1 MKRLSWLI
9 KIIIPVVALAIGLI
23 IGLSVSHIQIK
34 KEQKVFQ
41 DKIRE
46 ANRKIAL
53 TQKRMTEEKNSAT
66 VSIEQQY
73 REEMDE
79 LLNQKKALGGQL
91 GKLREQVQTLEM
103 KVRESDEA
111 FARSKKESDE
121 ASARSKKE
129 ILEMERNNRD
139 LDDKLKKI
147 SGEKQALEAE
157 LKKTTRNLEQC
168 ASNNAELCIIAEEL
182 VKKYRNK
189 GLGTVLMEKEPL
201 TQIKKAELEQFI
213 RKYHEEI
220 EQHKIKKNDAG
231 GKNVTK

>member
-1 MKRLSWLI
+1 MKRLSWLP
-9 KIIIPVVALAIGLI
+9 KIIIPIAALAIGLI
-23 IGLSVSHIQIK
+23 IGLSVSHIQVK

-46 ANRKIAL
+46 ANRKITF
-53 TQKRMTEEKNSAT
+53 TQKRMTEEKNEAT

-73 REEMDE
+73 QEEMDK

-91 GKLREQVQTLEM
+91 LKLKEQVQTLEM

-111 FARSKKESDE
+111 YARGKKESEE
-121 ASARSKKE
+121 AYARNKKE
-129 ILEMERNNRD
+129 ILEMERNNKD
-139 LDDKLKKI
+139 LEDKLKKI
-147 SGEKQALEAE
+147 TGEMQTIQAE
-157 LKKTTRNLEQC
+157 LKKTTPDLGHC

-189 GLGTVLMEKEPL
+189 GLGTVLMEREPL

-213 RKYHEEI
+213 RKYQEEI
-220 EQHKIKKNDAG
+220 EQQKIKKNDEG

>member
-1 MKRLSWLI
+1 MKRLSWLP
-9 KIIIPVVALAIGLI
+9 KIIIPIAALAIGLI
-23 IGLSVSHIQIK
+23 IGLSVSHIQVK

-46 ANRKIAL
+46 ANRKITF
-53 TQKRMTEEKNSAT
+53 TQKRMTEEKNEAT

-73 REEMDE
+73 QEEMDK

-91 GKLREQVQTLEM
+91 LKLKEQVQTLEM

-111 FARSKKESDE
+111 YARGKKESEE
-121 ASARSKKE
+121 AYARNKKE
-129 ILEMERNNRD
+129 ILEMERNNKD
-139 LDDKLKKI
+139 LEDKLKKI
-147 SGEKQALEAE
+147 TGEMQTIQAE
-157 LKKTTRNLEQC
+157 LKKTTRDLDHC

-213 RKYHEEI
+213 RKYQEEI
-220 EQHKIKKNDAG
+220 EQQKIKKNDEG

>member
-1 MKRLSWLI
+1 MKRLSWLP
-9 KIIIPVVALAIGLI
+9 KIIIPIAALAIGLI
-23 IGLSVSHIQIK
+23 IGLSVSHIQVK

-41 DKIRE
+41 DRIKE
-46 ANRKIAL
+46 ANRKIAF
-53 TQKRMTEEKNSAT
+53 TQKRMTEEKNEAT

-73 REEMDE
+73 QGDLDKFRNE
-79 LLNQKKALGGQL
+79 KKALGGQL
-91 GKLREQVQTLEM
+91 GKLKEQVQTLEM

-111 FARSKKESDE
+111 YARGKKESEE
-121 ASARSKKE
+121 AYARNKKE
-129 ILEMERNNRD
+129 ILEMERNNKD
-139 LDDKLKKI
+139 LEDKLKKI
-147 SGEKQALEAE
+147 TGEMQTIQAE
-157 LKKTTRNLEQC
+157 LKKTTRDLDHC

-213 RKYHEEI
+213 RKYQEEI
-220 EQHKIKKNDAG
+220 EQQKIKKNDEG

>member
-1 MKRLSWLI
+1 MP
-9 KIIIPVVALAIGLI
+9 KIIIPIAALAIGLI
-23 IGLSVSHIQIK
+23 IGLSVSHIQVK

-46 ANRKIAL
+46 ANRKITF
-53 TQKRMTEEKNSAT
+53 TQKRMTEEKNEAT

-73 REEMDE
+73 QEEMDK

-91 GKLREQVQTLEM
+91 LKLKEQVQTLEM

-111 FARSKKESDE
+111 YARGKKESEE
-121 ASARSKKE
+121 AYARNKKE
-129 ILEMERNNRD
+129 ILEMERNNKD
-139 LDDKLKKI
+139 LEDKLKKI
-147 SGEKQALEAE
+147 TGEMQTIQAE
-157 LKKTTRNLEQC
+157 LKKTTRDLDHC

-213 RKYHEEI
+213 RKYQEEI
-220 EQHKIKKNDAG
+220 EQQKIKKNDEG

>member
-1 MKRLSWLI
+1 MKRLSWLP
-9 KIIIPVVALAIGLI
+9 KIIIPIAALAIGLI
-23 IGLSVSHIQIK
+23 IGLSVSHIQVK

-46 ANRKIAL
+46 ANRKIAF
-53 TQKRMTEEKNSAT
+53 TQKRMTEEKNEAT

-73 REEMDE
+73 QEEMDK

-91 GKLREQVQTLEM
+91 LKLKEQVQTLEM

-111 FARSKKESDE
+111 YARGKKESEE
-121 ASARSKKE
+121 AYARNKKE
-129 ILEMERNNRD
+129 ILEMERNNKD
-139 LDDKLKKI
+139 LEDKLKKI
-147 SGEKQALEAE
+147 TGEMQTIQAE
-157 LKKTTRNLEQC
+157 LKKTTRDLDHC

-213 RKYHEEI
+213 RKYQEEI
-220 EQHKIKKNDAG
+220 EQQKIKKNDEG